1 MHGADVAGNGPHR
14 CCPTRHRMPF
24 DKRVEVDDVAG
35 NIWQAP
41 PQSELPQRG
50 CRCLR
55 LDDRA
60 PGTYIRPLFGL
71 T

>member
-1 MHGADVAGNGPHR
+1 
-14 CCPTRHRMPF
+14 MPF